1 MHVYFCC
8 IVKQSVLLISD
19 GTTLATSL
27 ATGSEWKLIILV
39 QKSQAGNI
47 WKYSLGGLRTSK
59 LAKKSV
65 PLLFLP
71 TTVTIPLDWEVLL
84 LETVHS

>member
-1 MHVYFCC
+1 MEANNLGAN
-8 IVKQSVLLISD
+8 K
-19 GTTLATSL
+19 SL
-27 ATGSEWKLIILV
+27 
-39 QKSQAGNI
+39 AGNI

-71 TTVTIPLDWEVLL
+71 TTDSIPLDEDDLL
-84 LETVHS
+84 LETLHS